1 MTAHMISERSGR
13 PGSPPPPP
21 PKRIRLRRSQSSSER
36 TCLAGPPG
44 RPRPRRGVSPHGPV
58 PPVSPSGG
66 SPPLPASPPP
76 QGPLL
81 FAKRPRTRLP
91 HPIKMLI
98 AALYR
103 YAKARKTV
111 ASRAGPPMSPAMA
124 HPADPLTGLP
134 HDERI
139 RSRKLAG
146 GVATI
151 IADATGLTKAEGDT
165 LEQEL
170 RSAALAMPG
179 VEEARIAITA
189 AQTARTLIAIGSG
202 KGGVGKSTVTANLA
216 IALARRGK
224 KVGLID
230 ADVYG
235 PSQPTL
241 LGSHDKPEADKEKL
255 LPVEA
260 HGIKFLSLG
269 QLVSPGHALAW
280 RGPMATGALANL
292 VEAEW
297 GDSELLLVDLPPGTG
312 DVQLSL
318 IQRSRPAGAVI
329 VSTPQDLSLID
340 ARRAVDLFRKTSVP
354 VLGIIENM
362 ATYEC
367 PHCGEESHP
376 FGSGGAEAAAT
387 EMGFPFLGRL
397 PLSVRIR
404 EASDAGTPPAASEG
418 PEAEAFVA
426 IARKL
431 LEALETPVH

>member
-1 MTAHMISERSGR
+1 M
-13 PGSPPPPP
+13 
-21 PKRIRLRRSQSSSER
+21 KN
-36 TCLAGPPG
+36 
-44 RPRPRRGVSPHGPV
+44 RGKPV
-58 PPVSPSGG
+58 
-66 SPPLPASPPP
+66 
-76 QGPLL
+76 
-81 FAKRPRTRLP
+81 
-91 HPIKMLI
+91 
-98 AALYR
+98 
-103 YAKARKTV
+103 
-111 ASRAGPPMSPAMA
+111 RAPYVRVMA
-124 HPADPLTGLP
+124 HPADPLIDLP

-151 IADATGLTKAEGDT
+151 IADATGLSKKQGDA
-165 LEQEL
+165 LEREI
-170 RSAALAMPG
+170 RSAAMAIPG
-179 VEEARIAITA
+179 VTEARVAITA

-202 KGGVGKSTVTANLA
+202 KGGVGKSTGSANLA
-216 IALARRGK
+216 IALARAGK
-224 KVGLID
+224 KVGLLD

-241 LGSHDKPEADKEKL
+241 LGNHQKPSAENDKL

-260 HGIKFLSLG
+260 HGIRFLSLG

-292 VEAEW
+292 IDAEW
-297 GDSELLLVDLPPGTG
+297 GDAELLLVDLPPGTG

-340 ARRAVDLFRKTSVP
+340 ARRAIDLFRKTSVP

-362 ATYEC
+362 ATFEC

-387 EMGFPFLGRL
+387 EMGVPFLGRL
-397 PLSVRIR
+397 PLSLAIR
-404 EASDAGTPPAASEG
+404 EASDAGKPLA
-418 PEAEAFVA
+418 AEADTFAA
-426 IARKL
+426 IPKKL
-431 LEALETPVH
+431 LKSLEDSHAAHS

>member
-1 MTAHMISERSGR
+1 
-13 PGSPPPPP
+13 
-21 PKRIRLRRSQSSSER
+21 
-36 TCLAGPPG
+36 
-44 RPRPRRGVSPHGPV
+44 
-58 PPVSPSGG
+58 
-66 SPPLPASPPP
+66 
-76 QGPLL
+76 
-81 FAKRPRTRLP
+81 
-91 HPIKMLI
+91 
-98 AALYR
+98 
-103 YAKARKTV
+103 
-111 ASRAGPPMSPAMA
+111 MA
-124 HPADPLTGLP
+124 HPVDPLTELP

-151 IADATGLTKAEGDT
+151 IADATGLSKADSQA
-165 LEQEL
+165 LEAEL
-170 RSAALAMPG
+170 KSAALALPG
-179 VEEARIAITA
+179 VEEARVAITA
-189 AQTARTLIAIGSG
+189 TQPHRTLIAIGSG

-216 IALARRGK
+216 VALARAGK

-241 LGSHDKPEADKEKL
+241 LGKHDKPEGRDDKL
-255 LPVEA
+255 LPAEA

-297 GDSELLLVDLPPGTG
+297 GDAELLLVDLPPGTG

-340 ARRAVDLFRKTSVP
+340 ARRAVDLFNKTSVP

-362 ATYEC
+362 ATYIC
-367 PHCGEESHP
+367 PHCGEQSHP
-376 FGSGGAEAAAT
+376 FGSGGAEAAAD
-387 EMGFPFLGRL
+387 EMGVTFLGRL
-397 PLSVRIR
+397 PLSLTIR
-404 EASDAGTPPAASEG
+404 EQSDAGDPPAAGEG
-418 PEAEAFVA
+418 PDAEGFAA
-426 IARKL
+426 IASRL